1 MKMKV
6 DVMSRMKIGE
16 FSQHKHAEVIA
27 VVSISDPDKESPML
41 QNESGNGI
49 VRLLQLHFADVETG
63 QLDCMTDSQAKS
75 IAEFVLHVQDTVD
88 RIIVHCEAGVSR
100 SAGTAAAI
108 MKYINGNDWGVFDDP
123 GKRPNM
129 TCYRKVINAFYEKE
143 WVEE

>member
-6 DVMSRMKIGE
+6 NVMSRMKISE
-16 FSQHKHAEVIA
+16 FSQQKHDERIA

-63 QLDCMTDSQAKS
+63 QPDCMTDCQAKS
-75 IAEFVLHVQDTVD
+75 IAEFVLNVQDKAD

-129 TCYRKVINAFYEKE
+129 TCYRKVLNSFYEID
-143 WVEE
+143 EE